1 MNHTMKKY
9 THAFLKSVGTILFFT
24 LCTGTFIALA
34 AWQEP
39 GVGEP
44 NLPGVSTIE
53 DYQPLHVLMD
63 PQHKNYAVLPDV
75 MLSVGSPDP
84 TYSAGANQGGG
95 GPVLSAVFSPFLAL
109 VSGGFTQGVIV
120 PFYPNAGYTFHEA
133 TYVEGMKKLT
143 GNISAKTRPD
153 TAGGNVVLVPGFVK
167 ADRSGLAGNLCETP
181 PNIPSPC
188 NVLFLEGG
196 TQTGLPANDPA
207 NDMVNILLRDNK
219 QDLTPIGSPDYVTAS
234 GITTNRFGLEK
245 AGDFASL
252 RMGQVYVDK
261 AFVGGLVDT
270 PLTTAIQ
277 AGTASNYVGNFVS
290 GPDATNIAKPYD
302 LQGGLSS
309 GAGTTATTKF
319 SNLGYGDYC
328 YLQNPTIG
336 GICPDGFFLSKYDG
350 QKEAICRSFNPSPS
364 PTAIDVK
371 PDFKQNPNYAPYI
384 NNHANNVTAE
394 CKSTPPTFVCSDGL
408 DNDGDG
414 STDYANGGG
423 DPGCDSNEDMNEF
436 NVPPPPAIGNNKY
449 VTAHLKGPYLGKGCN
464 FNAPL
469 PGGLIDQD
477 KSDWITFIDT
487 PPFGV
492 TPNSYPPTQAQ
503 LNWAN
508 DPGYLFN
515 EIPYIEYVSSN
526 DKIPQKGDTIVANGH
541 YGYNTIFG
549 NNYVR
554 KGAVVPGWYFIKNQ
568 LNPPYHYPLYK
579 VKIDW
584 GNTIVDVKSC

>member
-75 MLSVGSPDP
+75 MLSVGSPGSI
-84 TYSAGANQGGG
+84 YSGGAIVIGG
-95 GPVLSAVFSPFLAL
+95 AAAFSPFLAL
-109 VSGGFTQGVIV
+109 ISGNFFEVTNN
-120 PFYPNAGYTFHEA
+120 PAGYSFPEA
-133 TYVEGMKKLT
+133 TYIVGMKKLT
-143 GNISAKTRPD
+143 GNITSKSRPD
-153 TAGGNVVLVPGFVK
+153 TTGNGVPVIVPGFVR
-167 ADRSGLAGNLCETP
+167 ADVSDFVGNTCSGVN
-181 PNIPSPC
+181 NPC
-188 NVLFLEGG
+188 NVVFLEGG
-196 TQTGLPANDPA
+196 TQTGLPLNDPA
-207 NDMVNILLRDNK
+207 NDMVNILLRSNVSEE
-219 QDLTPIGSPDYVTAS
+219 PAGAA
-234 GITTNRFGLEK
+234 ITTNRFGLEK
-245 AGDFASL
+245 TGLTSFVSL

-261 AFVGGLVDT
+261 VFVGGLVDT
-270 PLTTAIQ
+270 PLTTAVQ
-277 AGTASNYVGNFVS
+277 AGTANNYIGNFVS

-408 DNDGDG
+408 DNDGD
-414 STDYANGGG
+414 SAIDSF
-423 DPGCDSNEDMNEF
+423 DPGCHTDGNAGNASTYDPVDMNEF

-549 NNYVR
+549 NYVR